1 MTVDFVYCADDS
13 KSIMIATI
21 KGIGIRMRLIAVA
34 MTLLPLLIFSS
45 FQSDVSLE
53 LLGALKANNAKNIAN
68 FFGQNVSLSIKNDS
82 GYYSKFQA
90 EVILSDFFRLTKTSE
105 AKQVQRTN
113 RNNNSFYIVY
123 QIKTN
128 QGSYRVFVKFV
139 QSGSDAQIN
148 ELRIE

>member
-1 MTVDFVYCADDS
+1 MLGMWNGYW
-13 KSIMIATI
+13 KKIRQIA
-21 KGIGIRMRLIAVA
+21 LA
-34 MTLLPLLIFSS
+34 TLLLPFLLLTS
-45 FQSDVSLE
+45 FQSDVALE
-53 LLGALKANNAKNIAN
+53 LLGALKANNAKNVAN

-105 AKQVQRTN
+105 VKQVQRTN
-113 RNNNSFYIVY
+113 SSNNSFYIVY

-128 QGSYRVFVKFV
+128 QGSYRVFVKLV
-139 QSGSDAQIN
+139 QSGGDAQIN

>member
-1 MTVDFVYCADDS
+1 MLGVWNGYW
-13 KSIMIATI
+13 KKIRQIA
-21 KGIGIRMRLIAVA
+21 LA
-34 MTLLPLLIFSS
+34 MLLLPFLLLTS
-45 FQSDVSLE
+45 FQSDVALE
-53 LLGALKANNAKNIAN
+53 LLGALKANNAKNVAN

-105 AKQVQRTN
+105 VKQVQRTN
-113 RNNNSFYIVY
+113 SSNNSFYIVY

-128 QGSYRVFVKFV
+128 QGSYRVFVKLV
-139 QSGSDAQIN
+139 QSGGDAQIN

>member
-1 MTVDFVYCADDS
+1 MLGMWNGYW
-13 KSIMIATI
+13 KKIRQIA
-21 KGIGIRMRLIAVA
+21 LA
-34 MTLLPLLIFSS
+34 MLLLPFLLLTS
-45 FQSDVSLE
+45 FQSDVALE
-53 LLGALKANNAKNIAN
+53 LLGALKANNAKNVAN

-105 AKQVQRTN
+105 VKQVQRTN
-113 RNNNSFYIVY
+113 SSNNSFYIVY

-128 QGSYRVFVKFV
+128 QGSYRVFVKLV
-139 QSGSDAQIN
+139 QSGGDAQIN

>member
-1 MTVDFVYCADDS
+1 
-13 KSIMIATI
+13 
-21 KGIGIRMRLIAVA
+21 

>member
-1 MTVDFVYCADDS
+1 MWNGYW
-13 KSIMIATI
+13 KKIRQIA
-21 KGIGIRMRLIAVA
+21 LA
-34 MTLLPLLIFSS
+34 MLLLPFLLLTS
-45 FQSDVSLE
+45 FQSDVALE
-53 LLGALKANNAKNIAN
+53 LLGALKANNAKNVAN

-105 AKQVQRTN
+105 VKQVQRTN
-113 RNNNSFYIVY
+113 SSNNSFYIVY

-128 QGSYRVFVKFV
+128 QGSYRVFVKLV
-139 QSGSDAQIN
+139 QSGGDAQIN

>member
-1 MTVDFVYCADDS
+1 
-13 KSIMIATI
+13 MIEMRNGYW
-21 KGIGIRMRLIAVA
+21 KKIRQIAFA
-34 MTLLPLLIFSS
+34 MLLLPFLLFSS
-45 FQSDVSLE
+45 FQSDVALE
-53 LLGALKANNAKNIAN
+53 LLGALKANNAKNVAN

-105 AKQVQRTN
+105 VKQVQRTN
-113 RNNNSFYIVY
+113 SSNNSFYIVY

-128 QGSYRVFVKFV
+128 QGSYRVFVKLV
-139 QSGSDAQIN
+139 QSGGDAQIN

>member
-1 MTVDFVYCADDS
+1 MLGMWNGYW
-13 KSIMIATI
+13 KKIRQIA
-21 KGIGIRMRLIAVA
+21 LA
-34 MTLLPLLIFSS
+34 MLLLPFLLLTS
-45 FQSDVSLE
+45 FQSDVALE
-53 LLGALKANNAKNIAN
+53 LLGALKTNNAKNVAN

-105 AKQVQRTN
+105 VKQVQRTN
-113 RNNNSFYIVY
+113 SSNNSFYIVY

-128 QGSYRVFVKFV
+128 QGSYRVFVKLV
-139 QSGSDAQIN
+139 QSGGDAQIN

>member
-1 MTVDFVYCADDS
+1 MLGMWNGYW
-13 KSIMIATI
+13 K
-21 KGIGIRMRLIAVA
+21 KIRQTALA
-34 MTLLPLLIFSS
+34 MLLLPFLLLTS
-45 FQSDVSLE
+45 FQSDVALE
-53 LLGALKANNAKNIAN
+53 LLGALKANNAKNVAN

-105 AKQVQRTN
+105 VKQVQRTN
-113 RNNNSFYIVY
+113 SSNNSFYIVY

-128 QGSYRVFVKFV
+128 QGSYRVFVKLV
-139 QSGSDAQIN
+139 QSGGDAQIN

>member
-1 MTVDFVYCADDS
+1 MLGMCNGYW
-13 KSIMIATI
+13 KKIRQIA
-21 KGIGIRMRLIAVA
+21 LA
-34 MTLLPLLIFSS
+34 MLLLPFLLLTS
-45 FQSDVSLE
+45 FQSDVALE
-53 LLGALKANNAKNIAN
+53 LLGALKANNAKNVAN

-105 AKQVQRTN
+105 VKQVQRTN
-113 RNNNSFYIVY
+113 SSNNSFYIVY

-128 QGSYRVFVKFV
+128 QGSYRVFVKLV
-139 QSGSDAQIN
+139 QSGGDAQIN

>member
-1 MTVDFVYCADDS
+1 MLGMWNGYW
-13 KSIMIATI
+13 KKIRQIA
-21 KGIGIRMRLIAVA
+21 LA
-34 MTLLPLLIFSS
+34 MLLLLFLLLTS
-45 FQSDVSLE
+45 FQSDVALE
-53 LLGALKANNAKNIAN
+53 LLGALKANNAKNVAN

-105 AKQVQRTN
+105 VKQVQRTN
-113 RNNNSFYIVY
+113 SSNNSFYIVY

-128 QGSYRVFVKFV
+128 QGSYRVFVKLV
-139 QSGSDAQIN
+139 QSGGDAQIN

>member
-1 MTVDFVYCADDS
+1 MLGMWNGYW
-13 KSIMIATI
+13 KRIRQIA
-21 KGIGIRMRLIAVA
+21 LA
-34 MTLLPLLIFSS
+34 MLLLPFLLLTS
-45 FQSDVSLE
+45 FQSDVALE
-53 LLGALKANNAKNIAN
+53 LLGALKANNAKNVAN

-105 AKQVQRTN
+105 VKQVQRTN
-113 RNNNSFYIVY
+113 SSNNSFYIVY

-128 QGSYRVFVKFV
+128 QGSYRVFVKLV
-139 QSGSDAQIN
+139 QSGGDAQIN

>member
-1 MTVDFVYCADDS
+1 
-13 KSIMIATI
+13 MI
-21 KGIGIRMRLIAVA
+21 KMRNGYWKKIRQIAFA
-34 MTLLPLLIFSS
+34 MLLLPFLLFSS
-45 FQSDVSLE
+45 FQSDVGLE
-53 LLGALKANNAKNIAN
+53 ILGALKANNAKNVAN

-105 AKQVQRTN
+105 VKQVQRTN
-113 RNNNSFYIVY
+113 SSNNSFYIVY

-128 QGSYRVFVKFV
+128 QGSYRVFVKLV
-139 QSGSDAQIN
+139 QSGGDAQIY